1 MARKPITTKT
11 LRHLFALSGNRCAHP
26 ECDHILVNDD
36 GLFVA
41 QIAHVSS
48 AEPGGPRYNNS
59 LDDEFRRSA
68 ENLIILCYRHHRE
81 IDMNTSTTVEEI
93 TAMKREHE
101 AKFAEAPYHV
111 AKEAIDRILQ
121 EQADFWAATLAA
133 NVAARHEFD
142 LVMPLSEEVDF
153 DALAGELE
161 NAISG
166 LATAGESLSEYIAT
180 LDAAVAPF
188 LRENGFA
195 NAEDSWWKDFFDHGH
210 TLHGR
215 VFETTDLA
223 LPNWT
228 LRAHSNL
235 VQMRLKFAE
244 LEQRLGNKSSDLNR
258 KIKALR
264 EQVILIAKNY
274 AYHD

>member
-41 QIAHVSS
+41 QIAHVSA
-48 AEPGGPRYNNS
+48 AEPGGPRYNEN

-68 ENLIILCYRHHRE
+68 ENLVILCYRHHRE
-81 IDMNTSTTVEEI
+81 LDMNPSATVEEI
-93 TAMKREHE
+93 ALMKREHE
-101 AKFAEAPYHV
+101 AKFTEAPYHV
-111 AKEAIDRILQ
+111 AQAAIDRIHQ

-133 NVAARHEFD
+133 NLAARQEFD
-142 LVMPLSEEVDF
+142 LVMPISEEADF

-161 NAISG
+161 SAING
-166 LATAGESLSEYIAT
+166 LAAAGESLSEYIAE
-180 LDAAVAPF
+180 LDAVIAPF
-188 LRENGFA
+188 LRESRFA
-195 NAEDSWWKDFFDHGH
+195 NADDSWWSDFFDRGYK
-210 TLHGR
+210 LHDR
-215 VFETTDLA
+215 VFETTELA

-228 LRAHSNL
+228 SHAHSNL
-235 VQMRLKFAE
+235 AQMRLKFAE
-244 LEQRLGNKSSDLNR
+244 LEQRLGGDSPDLTR

-264 EQVILIAKNY
+264 EQVILIAKHY

>member
-41 QIAHVSS
+41 QIAHVSA
-48 AEPGGPRYNNS
+48 AEPGGPRYNDS

-81 IDMNTSTTVEEI
+81 LDMNPSATAEEI

-101 AKFAEAPYHV
+101 AKFAGAPYHV

-133 NVAARHEFD
+133 NVAARREFD
-142 LVMPLSEEVDF
+142 LVMPISEEVDF

-161 NAISG
+161 SAING

-195 NAEDSWWKDFFDHGH
+195 NAEDSWWSDFFDRGH
-210 TLHGR
+210 RLHDR
-215 VFETTDLA
+215 VFETTELA

-228 LRAHSNL
+228 LRARSNL

-244 LEQRLGNKSSDLNR
+244 LEQRLGDESPDLTR
-258 KIKALR
+258 KIRILR
-264 EQVILIAKNY
+264 EQVILIAKHY